1 MLFLLNLF
9 GFSETVTYFESWS
22 CWTSGKPILAPPES
36 FLPQVFSLL
45 RPHSRLRTWPV
56 PPRRYSTQRGRA
68 EVYGIGHKSYGAVS
82 FSFQP
87 FPVWFLISFSVYI
100 SLYWNNFQSRFQL
113 SFPGSFSSSFS
124 IPFSVSLSVSQ
135 SVACRV
141 RERRS
146 RSEPC
151 WRDLTSRYGI
161 TRSSLAAPRTA
172 HRHQVRAFHDMIGW
186 KFGSYDPFCSLNY

>member
-1 MLFLLNLF
+1 MYL
-9 GFSETVTYFESWS
+9 
-22 CWTSGKPILAPPES
+22 
-36 FLPQVFSLL
+36 
-45 RPHSRLRTWPV
+45 
-56 PPRRYSTQRGRA
+56 
-68 EVYGIGHKSYGAVS
+68 
-82 FSFQP
+82 
-87 FPVWFLISFSVYI
+87 
-100 SLYWNNFQSRFQL
+100 NNFQSRFQL

-186 KFGSYDPFCSLNY
+186 KFGSYDPICSLKLTLKRETTEKIHYVSFFDQSKLSLISRLRFWSISLWTTFFEKDGTTCEDSRGEWTMNVIDSTFERLVLICFDAD

>member
-1 MLFLLNLF
+1 MLNLRETD
-9 GFSETVTYFESWS
+9 FSAFREFSS
-22 CWTSGKPILAPPES
+22 SSFFSLAATFSAPYLASSSEKVIYAERKGRGLRNRSQVLLRSLVFFPTFS
-36 FLPQVFSLL
+36 SLVFNFVFSLYFI
-45 RPHSRLRTWPV
+45 V
-56 PPRRYSTQRGRA
+56 FKY
-68 EVYGIGHKSYGAVS
+68 YY
-82 FSFQP
+82 
-87 FPVWFLISFSVYI
+87 
-100 SLYWNNFQSRFQL
+100 NFQSRFQL

-172 HRHQVRAFHDMIGW
+172 HRHQVRAFHDMIG
-186 KFGSYDPFCSLNY
+186 